1 MKCFWVLMDNLP
13 QLQQSSP
20 KLTPVFN
27 ALSGAD
33 KLKLRSVAG
42 LKAFS
47 AIVREDTRH
56 SPWKFPLYV
65 GYVGVMAIPLP
76 GTHVVPLGLLF
87 GWYALGLTERSRWAK
102 DQIKEKFTPAN
113 LVNDNQ
119 AFIVEDP
126 EDPKKFKVQ
135 GMALAVDG
143 NKTAWNDLKESGR
156 IFKRSVRNYFL
167 K

>member
-1 MKCFWVLMDNLP
+1 MNKLP
-13 QLQQSSP
+13 QIEQAPP
-20 KLTPVFN
+20 KLTPAFN

-33 KLKLRSVAG
+33 KLKLRSVTG

-102 DQIKEKFTPAN
+102 DQIKEKFGHDAMM
-113 LVNDNQ
+113 NDNR
-119 AFIVEDP
+119 AFIAADP

-135 GMALAVDG
+135 GLALAVEG
-143 NKTAWNDLKESGR
+143 NKAAWSDLKESGR
-156 IFKRSVRNYFL
+156 IFKASIRNYFL